1 MGCKSVNSFW
11 CGVGVCDLEKETTR
25 ILLKGDVIMKKL
37 VFMLALLIAPI
48 SISTAFAG
56 SCGGGDHTHTD
67 EKKET
72 K

>member
-1 MGCKSVNSFW
+1 MGHHFW
-11 CGVGVCDLEKETTR
+11 KRQLFKYLLRNVVGE
-25 ILLKGDVIMKKL
+25 IIMKKL
-37 VFMLALLIAPI
+37 VLLLSLLTAPMG
-48 SISTAFAG
+48 ISTAFAG

>member
-1 MGCKSVNSFW
+1 
-11 CGVGVCDLEKETTR
+11 
-25 ILLKGDVIMKKL
+25 MKKL
-37 VFMLALLIAPI
+37 VLMLALLIAPVG
-48 SISTAFAG
+48 ISTAFAG

>member
-1 MGCKSVNSFW
+1 MG

>member
-1 MGCKSVNSFW
+1 M
-11 CGVGVCDLEKETTR
+11 KELV
-25 ILLKGDVIMKKL
+25 LL
-37 VFMLALLIAPI
+37 LALLTAPV
-48 SISTAFAG
+48 SVSTAFAG

>member
-1 MGCKSVNSFW
+1 
-11 CGVGVCDLEKETTR
+11 
-25 ILLKGDVIMKKL
+25 MKKL
-37 VFMLALLIAPI
+37 VFMLALLIAPV
-48 SISTAFAG
+48 SIPTAFAG

>member
-1 MGCKSVNSFW
+1 
-11 CGVGVCDLEKETTR
+11 
-25 ILLKGDVIMKKL
+25 MKKIVL
-37 VFMLALLIAPI
+37 FLALLTAPV

-67 EKKET
+67 DKKEP

>member
-1 MGCKSVNSFW
+1 
-11 CGVGVCDLEKETTR
+11 
-25 ILLKGDVIMKKL
+25 MKKL
-37 VFMLALLIAPI
+37 ILLLTVLIAPVG
-48 SISTAFAG
+48 ISTAVAG

>member
-1 MGCKSVNSFW
+1 MKRLV
-11 CGVGVCDLEKETTR
+11 
-25 ILLKGDVIMKKL
+25 LL
-37 VFMLALLIAPI
+37 LALLIAPV
-48 SISTAFAG
+48 SFSTAFAG

>member
-1 MGCKSVNSFW
+1 LL
-11 CGVGVCDLEKETTR
+11 GVCDLQNETAR
-25 ILLKGDVIMKKL
+25 IINKGDVDMKKL
-37 VFMLALLIAPI
+37 VLMLALLIAPV

>member
-1 MGCKSVNSFW
+1 M

>member
-1 MGCKSVNSFW
+1 VLTRFGFW
-11 CGVGVCDLEKETTR
+11 VGVCDLQSESAR
-25 ILLKGDVIMKKL
+25 NNHKGDVIMKKL
-37 VFMLALLIAPI
+37 ILLLALLTAPV

>member
-1 MGCKSVNSFW
+1 MGREV
-11 CGVGVCDLEKETTR
+11 GVGDLQNETDR
-25 ILLKGDVIMKKL
+25 INAEGDVIMKKL
-37 VFMLALLIAPI
+37 VLLLALLIAPV

>member
-1 MGCKSVNSFW
+1 
-11 CGVGVCDLEKETTR
+11 
-25 ILLKGDVIMKKL
+25 MKKL
-37 VFMLALLIAPI
+37 VFMLALLIAPV

-56 SCGGGDHTHTD
+56 SCDGGDHTHTD

>member
-1 MGCKSVNSFW
+1 MLTCFGFC
-11 CGVGVCDLEKETTR
+11 VGVCDLQSETPR
-25 ILLKGDVIMKKL
+25 NKNKGDVIMKKL
-37 VFMLALLIAPI
+37 ILLLALFTAPV

>member
-1 MGCKSVNSFW
+1 MG
-11 CGVGVCDLEKETTR
+11 CGVGVCDLEIETPRTN
-25 ILLKGDVIMKKL
+25 LKGEVIMKKL
-37 VFMLALLIAPI
+37 VVMLALLIAPI

>member
-1 MGCKSVNSFW
+1 
-11 CGVGVCDLEKETTR
+11 
-25 ILLKGDVIMKKL
+25 MKKL
-37 VFMLALLIAPI
+37 LAVTAATAMMAT
-48 SISTAFAG
+48 TAFAG

>member
-1 MGCKSVNSFW
+1 MRCATYRV
-11 CGVGVCDLEKETTR
+11 VGVCDLQNETAR
-25 ILLKGDVIMKKL
+25 IINKGDVDMKKL
-37 VFMLALLIAPI
+37 VLMLALLIAPV

>member
-1 MGCKSVNSFW
+1 MGCE
-11 CGVGVCDLEKETTR
+11 VGVCDLQNETAR
-25 ILLKGDVIMKKL
+25 INAKGDIIMKKL
-37 VFMLALLIAPI
+37 VFLLALLTAPV
-48 SISTAFAG
+48 SISPAFAG

>member
-1 MGCKSVNSFW
+1 M
-11 CGVGVCDLEKETTR
+11 T
-25 ILLKGDVIMKKL
+25 KKL
-37 VFMLALLIAPI
+37 MLVLVLLAAPLGV
-48 SISTAFAG
+48 STASAG

>member
-1 MGCKSVNSFW
+1 MGCE
-11 CGVGVCDLEKETTR
+11 VGVCDLEKEIARTQF
-25 ILLKGDVIMKKL
+25 KGDVIMKKL
-37 VFMLALLIAPI
+37 VFMLALLIAPV
-48 SISTAFAG
+48 SITTAFAG

>member
-1 MGCKSVNSFW
+1 
-11 CGVGVCDLEKETTR
+11 
-25 ILLKGDVIMKKL
+25 MKKFVL
-37 VFMLALLIAPI
+37 FVALLTAPV
-48 SISTAFAG
+48 SVSTAFAG

>member
-1 MGCKSVNSFW
+1 LGCE
-11 CGVGVCDLEKETTR
+11 VGASDLQNETARTN
-25 ILLKGDVIMKKL
+25 LKGDIIMKKL
-37 VFMLALLIAPI
+37 VFLLALLIAPV
-48 SISTAFAG
+48 STSTAFAG

>member
-1 MGCKSVNSFW
+1 MGREV
-11 CGVGVCDLEKETTR
+11 GVGDLQNETDR
-25 ILLKGDVIMKKL
+25 INAEGDVIMKKL
-37 VFMLALLIAPI
+37 VLLLALLIAPV
-48 SISTAFAG
+48 SIPTAFAG